1 MFYLL
6 TTVSRTNL
14 VAVTNF
20 LVYLFLNAPSKEV
33 ATNTYEYLQRYR
45 ATLHEWS
52 VSLDQR
58 SSNLVRQALLR
69 VESFF
74 SQGVETLREAYK
86 YDASNIRHKIEVTA
100 NAQAE
105 FPTRLRTIAPSLPL
119 QISDLMH

>member
-86 YDASNIRHKIEVTA
+86 YDSSNIRHKI
-100 NAQAE
+100 
-105 FPTRLRTIAPSLPL
+105 
-119 QISDLMH
+119 